1 MRTPQAGFTMIELL
15 VTLAISTLGLV
26 GVLALHKTL
35 TRGVATTEQTQE
47 ALSFGSRT
55 LESLRAMRVDQM
67 IASIEPTASAP
78 PFGQTA
84 YATSTGRTGTSYQ
97 ADVQVTEVPGTAG
110 LWRLRIE
117 VSWTEGD
124 ESRRIPLEVL
134 RTMRDSL

>member
-1 MRTPQAGFTMIELL
+1 MVELL

-35 TRGVATTEQTQE
+35 TRGVQDTEQTQE
-47 ALSFGSRT
+47 ALAFGSRT
-55 LESLRAMRVDQM
+55 LESLRAMRVDTM
-67 IASIEPTASAP
+67 IAAIEPSAAAP
-78 PFGQTA
+78 PFGRTG
-84 YATSTGRTGTSYQ
+84 YASWTGRTGTSYQ

-117 VSWTEGD
+117 VHWTEGT
-124 ESRRIPLEVL
+124 EARRIPLEVL